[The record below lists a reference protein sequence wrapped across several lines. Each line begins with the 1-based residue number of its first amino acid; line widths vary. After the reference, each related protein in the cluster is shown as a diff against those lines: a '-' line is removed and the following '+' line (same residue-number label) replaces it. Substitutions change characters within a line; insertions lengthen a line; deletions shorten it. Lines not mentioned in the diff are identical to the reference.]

1 MKKTIA
7 GNGQTPVAKLIA
19 ELNDGHLP
27 SDSELAD
34 LMTALHAAVLD
45 KPLMQWLDRSFEDA
59 ADSVT
64 RAIACAELE
73 EEQMEIEA

>member
-1 MKKTIA
+1 MKHPP
-7 GNGQTPVAKLIA
+7 TPTAQLIA
-19 ELNDGHLP
+19 ALTAGHKP

-45 KPLMQWLDRSFEDA
+45 TPLMLWLDKSFEEM

-64 RAIACAELE
+64 RATACAELE
-73 EEQMEIEA
+73 QQQLEEV